1 MNKFVL
7 GFVFLI
13 LTSRFFTE
21 TIAIAPKGVDLLDVA
36 IIPLLCS
43 LALVKD
49 YARGV
54 DRKLHGKLLYLVGAF
69 LALSILSALV
79 NHTRTGV
86 GPLVLFVFGM
96 LEGPLLYLC
105 LNRLIRDKGLFGE
118 QTARFINV
126 LLIAEIVVVLFISYP
141 RTIATGNPDLMSGTF
156 GNNSYQFTALLIII
170 GGYFVGRQFARPRV
184 LYVALGIQFFV
195 IMTFLLLQYRTAVPA
210 FFLAY
215 AVLITILYGKRFIRL
230 AALVIPIAFIT
241 YFGFS
246 RIASSNLDLK
256 YEDLLILSE
265 DLGLLTE
272 YGKFLSY
279 ANTIQLYQD
288 HPLTILFG
296 TGPGTYVSRAN
307 YTFTVE
313 IASSQGKGVGG
324 IITSVFGEKNYF
336 TDVHIQYIHP
346 LYQLET
352 LFGSMQINNPN
363 SSILAAAGE
372 LGLPGLFVLG
382 GIYALALRRSLGYL
396 RYARRERDPV
406 ILPLASA
413 LVVGMVYLCL
423 ISPLDNYME
432 IARVTIPNWLL
443 FWTVSTLVRRHREQ
457 RHRELLIASGHYV
470 PVRLTSHGIEPVVH
484 HPPRTTAAVP

>member
-7 GFVFLI
+7 GFVFVI

-21 TIAIAPKGVDLLDVA
+21 TIAVAPKGVDLLDIAV
-36 IIPLLCS
+36 IPLLCS
-43 LALVKD
+43 LALVKN
-49 YARGV
+49 YSRGV
-54 DRKLHGKLLYLVGAF
+54 DRTLHRKFLYLVVAF
-69 LALSILSALV
+69 VAISILSALV
-79 NHTRTGV
+79 NHGRTGF

-105 LNRLIRDKGLFGE
+105 LNRLIRDKNLFGE
-118 QTARFINV
+118 QTARFINLLLMAEIAVV
-126 LLIAEIVVVLFISYP
+126 LLISYP
-141 RTIATGNPDLMSGTF
+141 QTIATGNPDLMSGTF

-170 GGYFVGRQFARPRV
+170 GGYFVGRQYARPRA
-184 LYVALGIQFFV
+184 LYIALGIQFFV

-210 FFLAY
+210 FFIAY
-215 AVLITILYGKRFIRL
+215 LVLVTILYGRRFLRL
-230 AALVIPIAFIT
+230 TAIALPIVIMT

-246 RIASSNLDLK
+246 RIATSSLDLK
-256 YEDLLILSE
+256 YEDLLVLSE

-272 YGKFLSY
+272 YGKYMSY
-279 ANTIQLYQD
+279 TNTVDMYAD

-296 TGPGTYVSRAN
+296 SGPGTYVSRAN

-324 IITSVFGEKNYF
+324 IITSIFGEKNYF
-336 TDVHIQYIHP
+336 TDVHMQYIFP

-372 LGLPGLFVLG
+372 LGLPGLLVLG
-382 GIYALALRRSLGYL
+382 AIYAIALRRSVRFL
-396 RYARRERDPV
+396 RYARKERDP
-406 ILPLASA
+406 ILLPLASA
-413 LVVGMVYLCL
+413 LVVGMTYLCL

-443 FWTVSTLVRRHREQ
+443 FWTVSTLVRRRQEQKHRDY
-457 RHRELLIASGHYV
+457 LVAAGYIV
-470 PVRLTSHGIEPVVH
+470 NV
-484 HPPRTTAAVP
+484 PPRLAGQRTVNSHY